1 MEWIYFLLL
10 GSILLLLFILLN
22 NDNDNNK
29 NFREK
34 QGTFGLG
41 GINALSW
48 YNRSNNHCWH
58 GLNSQGCSTDHKLI
72 F

>member
-22 NDNDNNK
+22 NDNDKDK

-48 YNRSNNHCWH
+48 YNQPDHCWH

>member
-1 MEWIYFLLL
+1 MEWIYLPLL
-10 GSILLLLFILLN
+10 GSIILLFFVLLK
-22 NDNDNNK
+22 NK
-29 NFREK
+29 NEEFREN

-48 YNRSNNHCWH
+48 YNQPSMSHCWD
-58 GLNSQGCSTDHKLI
+58 GLYSQGCSTDHKLI